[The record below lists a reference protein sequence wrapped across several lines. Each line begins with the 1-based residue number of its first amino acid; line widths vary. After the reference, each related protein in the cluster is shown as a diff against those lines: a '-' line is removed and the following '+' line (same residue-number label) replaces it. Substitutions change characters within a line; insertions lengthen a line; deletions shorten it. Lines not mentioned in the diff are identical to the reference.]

1 MNKNGETLLEPPC
14 MKCGRLNGA
23 HSLRCSTVNL
33 PRVWRCL
40 MPDYPPITCA
50 YCGSSQHTTANCP
63 GNVP

>member
-33 PRVWRCL
+33 PRVWRL
-40 MPDYPPITCA
+40 LSLTVRFGA
-50 YCGSSQHTTANCP
+50 
-63 GNVP
+63 

>member
-1 MNKNGETLLEPPC
+1 VHEVRPAQRGALASLLYGESAE
-14 MKCGRLNGA
+14 GVAAVVADGQVR
-23 HSLRCSTVNL
+23 R
-33 PRVWRCL
+33 L